1 MVYQLAAET
10 AADQDLASLS
20 DHLIIAMIVAYAAA
34 LFLFALEAA
43 YGRRTALKGNRL
55 VPVGASAPAKDA
67 AASPAAAGGHG
78 GEASAAVGG
87 YSTVD
92 LDAEPA
98 SGGGG
103 NADDLSVSVR
113 GSEPQASASRSVLG
127 AIALA
132 VAGVGFLLNLAQI
145 ITRGLAAD
153 RWPWGNMFEFVVA
166 ISLCAVAAFLYAA
179 LRYQARYLGTFVLLP
194 VVLLLG
200 IAARWLYTETGPLVP
215 ALHSYWIAIHVS
227 AAIVATG
234 AFMVSGAA
242 AITYLL
248 SHRTEAKRA
257 MGERVA
263 GIAAKLPSPELLDR
277 VSHRFVVIAFPLW
290 TFAIIA
296 GAIWADEAWGRFW
309 GWDPKEV
316 WSFITWV
323 IYAAYLHARATA
335 GWKGTRS
342 AWIGV
347 LGFAALMF
355 NFFGVN
361 YMFSGLHSYA

>member
-10 AADQDLASLS
+10 AADQDLASYS
-20 DHLIIAMIVAYAAA
+20 DQLIIAMIVAYAAA

-43 YGRRTALKGNRL
+43 YGRRTALKGNRM
-55 VPVGASAPAKDA
+55 VPVGAAAPSAM
-67 AASPAAAGGHG
+67 GGHG

-87 YSTVD
+87 SSTVD
-92 LDAEPA
+92 LDADPA

-103 NADDLSVSVR
+103 GADGDDLKVSVR
-113 GSEPQASASRSVLG
+113 GSEPQASASRNVLG
-127 AIALA
+127 AIAL
-132 VAGVGFLLNLAQI
+132 GVTGLGFLLNLAQI
-145 ITRGLAAD
+145 VTRGLAAD

-166 ISLCAVAAFLYAA
+166 ICVCTVAAFLFAA
-179 LRYQARYLGTFVLLP
+179 VRYQARYLGTFVMLP

-248 SHRTEAKRA
+248 AHRTEAKRA

-290 TFAIIA
+290 TFGIIA
-296 GAIWADEAWGRFW
+296 GAVWADEAWGRFW

>member
-10 AADQDLASLS
+10 AAEQDLASFS
-20 DHLIIAMIVAYAAA
+20 DHLIIAMIVAYAVA

-55 VPVGASAPAKDA
+55 VPVGAA
-67 AASPAAAGGHG
+67 APAAAGGHG
-78 GEASAAVGG
+78 GEASAAAGG
-87 YSTVD
+87 SSTVD
-92 LDAEPA
+92 LDAAPA
-98 SGGGG
+98 PGAGGGTG
-103 NADDLSVSVR
+103 GERDGDDLSFSVR
-113 GSEPQASASRSVLG
+113 GSEPQASASRNVLG
-127 AIALA
+127 AIALV
-132 VAGVGFLLNLAQI
+132 VAGVGFVLNLAQI
-145 ITRGLAAD
+145 VTRGLAAD

-166 ISLCAVAAFLYAA
+166 ISLCSVAAFLYAA
-179 LRYQARYLGTFVLLP
+179 LRYQARYLGTFILLP

>member
-1 MVYQLAAET
+1 MVYQLAAE
-10 AADQDLASLS
+10 AAVDQDLASLS

-43 YGRRTALKGNRL
+43 YGRRTALKNNRL
-55 VPVGASAPAKDA
+55 VPLAAGAPGA
-67 AASPAAAGGHG
+67 AAP
-78 GEASAAVGG
+78 AAVGG
-87 YSTVD
+87 SSTVD
-92 LDAEPA
+92 LDADPPSGA
-98 SGGGG
+98 SGGDG
-103 NADDLSVSVR
+103 LEVSVR
-113 GSEPQASASRSVLG
+113 DSEPRASASRSVLG
-127 AIALA
+127 TVALVVS
-132 VAGVGFLLNLAQI
+132 VAGFLLNLGQI
-145 ITRGLAAD
+145 VTRGLAAD

-166 ISLCAVAAFLYAA
+166 ICLCAVAAFLYAA
-179 LRYQARYLGTFVLLP
+179 FRYQARYLGTFVLLP

-200 IAARWLYTETGPLVP
+200 IAARWLYSEAGPLVP

-242 AITYLL
+242 AITYLVA
-248 SHRTEAKRA
+248 HRTEVKRA
-257 MGERVA
+257 AGERVA

-296 GAIWADEAWGRFW
+296 GAVWADEAWGRFW

-323 IYAAYLHARATA
+323 VYAAYLHSRATA

-347 LGFAALMF
+347 IGFACLMF